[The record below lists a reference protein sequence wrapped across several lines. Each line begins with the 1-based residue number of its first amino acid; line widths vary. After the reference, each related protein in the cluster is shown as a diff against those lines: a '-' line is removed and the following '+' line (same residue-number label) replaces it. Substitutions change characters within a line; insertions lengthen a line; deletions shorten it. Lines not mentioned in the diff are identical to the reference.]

1 MEKIKIRAKAI
12 KELFVSD
19 DNTFRITI
27 VVDLDTGKKYT
38 VKGEYPEIIEKLVHN
53 ISGYESYNTERSQYE
68 ITKPDV
74 EMEIPASER
83 DKLVYLQT
91 LTSYDKAVEI
101 LREDP
106 DFITKILRNE
116 EIDFSNMYNVGKKT
130 IETLRRKIEDTYS
143 IYRFRSKLNNI
154 FTMSTTKEILS
165 LKEGHCWKDEE
176 LLEKLKTKPY
186 SVLVEIPGKAFH
198 SIDKEIQRIVIN
210 EPKENWQAILP
221 ENVLVSI
228 DRKLQATIYTLN
240 RLIQEDK
247 NTKVSF
253 RHLVTTMV
261 QGSGMIPRIDGVYD
275 YDIRGVLEQFQDIFY
290 FEAVE
295 TGTDYWVSTQEIYK
309 HEKYI
314 AETINKAIKEEN
326 VWTDQYGKPI
336 DISEFS
342 EIEIVKNG
350 KILDVNLTDSQLSIL
365 DKIVKNKVT
374 LLAGYAGTGK
384 TTTVQA
390 IIKLCKKYGKSYK
403 LVAPTGKAAKV
414 LSKSTRGEATT
425 IHKAIKAI
433 PIGGNKYQIIK
444 EIGVISKDD
453 NIKQLVP
460 VDPEIK
466 ANLVIV
472 DETSMVDINI
482 FYYLLKQIDFNKTKL
497 LVIGDDAQL
506 PSIAAGN
513 LFYDLK
519 TYSAMDKVI
528 LDKILRTSETN
539 NINLVAQEIRLNR
552 YQAEDYYNKEGTYT
566 LQPIAV
572 EDSREYKKLII
583 KKYQELLEKGN
594 RPEDIMLLTGRRSEN
609 FKLNTKELNA
619 LIQKILTGTQ
629 YPRVNQAP
637 RKDVKELPEYHI
649 NDIIMMT
656 RNNYKTLTFAEG
668 EYESYLKQRE
678 NQLSRYNLEED
689 DDPFGL
695 GALVQA
701 DSSTMTRE
709 KIKASFLEDYLNDK
723 TFVANGEMGKIIE
736 NVNDGVIIYLEDSDK
751 YIWIPELEYNDFEL
765 GYAITVHK
773 AQGSQAKHIIYVSPQ
788 SHSYGMVSNLIYV
801 AVTRAEEDCY
811 HIGSPIE
818 LNNAVKY
825 SAQLQRETF
834 LSEML
839 KQETI

>member
-12 KELFVSD
+12 KEIFVSD
-19 DNTFRITI
+19 DNTFRITA
-27 VVDLDTGKKYT
+27 VVDLANGKKYT
-38 VKGEYPEIIEKLVHN
+38 VKGEYAEIIDGLVHN
-53 ISGYESYNTERSQYE
+53 ISGYESYNTERDQYE
-68 ITKPDV
+68 ITKPDI
-74 EMEIPASER
+74 EMEIPESNR
-83 DKLVYLQT
+83 DKLLYLET

-106 DFITKILRNE
+106 EFITKILNNE
-116 EIDFSNMYNVGKKT
+116 EIDYSKMYNVGEKT
-130 IETLRRKIEDTYS
+130 IEALKRKIEDTYA
-143 IYRFRSKLNNI
+143 IYRFRSKFKNI
-154 FTMSTTKEILS
+154 FSMATTKELID
-165 LKEGHCWKDEE
+165 LKALYHWNDDE
-176 LLEKLKTKPY
+176 LLNKIKTMPY
-186 SVLVEIPGKAFH
+186 STLVRIPGKAFQ
-198 SIDKEIQRIVIN
+198 SIDKELQRIVVN

-221 ENVLVSI
+221 ENILVSI

-247 NTKVSF
+247 NTKVSL
-253 RHLVTTMV
+253 RHLITTMV
-261 QGSGMIPRIDGVYD
+261 QGSSLMPRIEGIYD
-275 YDIRGVLEQFQDIFY
+275 YDIKGILEQFQSVFY
-290 FEAVE
+290 FEPIS

-314 AETINKAIKEEN
+314 AEIINKAIKEEN
-326 VWTDQYGKPI
+326 EWVDQYGKPI
-336 DISEFS
+336 NISEFS

-350 KILDVNLTDSQLSIL
+350 ETLDVNLTDSQLSIL

-390 IIKLCKKYGKSYK
+390 IIKLCDKYRKKYM

-414 LSKSTRGEATT
+414 LSKSTRRNATT

-433 PIGGNKYQIIK
+433 PTGGNQYMLIDED
-444 EIGVISKDD
+444 EILDTDLI
-453 NIKQLVP
+453 
-460 VDPEIK
+460 
-466 ANLVIV
+466 IV

-482 FYYLLKQIDFNKTKL
+482 FYYLLKKIDFNKTKL

-552 YQAEDYYNKEGTYT
+552 YQAEDYYNKQGTYT

-594 RPEDIMLLTGRRSEN
+594 RPEDIMLLTGRRSEK
-609 FKLNTKELNA
+609 FELNTKELNS
-619 LIQKILTGTQ
+619 LIQKIVTGTQ
-629 YPRVNQAP
+629 YPRVSQAP
-637 RKDVKELPEYHI
+637 RKDGKELPEYHI

-656 RNNYKTLTFAEG
+656 RNNYQTLTFANG

-678 NQLSRYNLEED
+678 KQLSRYNLEED
-689 DDPFGL
+689 DPFGL
-695 GALVQA
+695 GAMVQA

-709 KIKASFLEDYLNDK
+709 KIKAGFLEEYLIEE

-751 YIWIPELEYNDFEL
+751 YIWISELEYDDFEL

-788 SHSYGMVSNLIYV
+788 SHAYGMVSNLIYV

-811 HIGSPIE
+811 HIGSPIA

-839 KQETI
+839 KQETF

>member
-12 KELFVSD
+12 KEIFVSD
-19 DNTFRITI
+19 DNTFRITA

-53 ISGYESYNTERSQYE
+53 ISGYEFYNTERDQYE

-116 EIDFSNMYNVGKKT
+116 EIDFSKMYNVGKKT
-130 IETLRRKIEDTYS
+130 IETLTRKIGDTHS

-154 FTMSTTKEILS
+154 FSMATTKEILT
-165 LKEGHCWKDEE
+165 LKELHHWNDSE
-176 LLEKLKTKPY
+176 LLEKLKTMPY
-186 SVLVEIPGKAFH
+186 SVLVGIPGKAFQ
-198 SIDKEIQRIVIN
+198 SIDKELQRITVN
-210 EPKENWQAILP
+210 EPRENWQAILP
-221 ENVLVSI
+221 ENLLVST

-261 QGSGMIPRIDGVYD
+261 QGSGLVPRIDGIYD
-275 YDIRGVLEQFQDIFY
+275 YDIKGILEQFQSVFY
-290 FEAVE
+290 FEPIS

-314 AETINKAIKEEN
+314 AEIINKAIKEEN
-326 VWTDQYGKPI
+326 EWVDQYGKPI
-336 DISEFS
+336 NISEFS

-350 KILDVNLTDSQLSIL
+350 ETLYVNLTDSQLSIL

-390 IIKLCKKYGKSYK
+390 IIKLCDKYRKKYM

-414 LSKSTRGEATT
+414 LSKSTRRNATT

-433 PIGGNKYQIIK
+433 PTGGNQYMLIDED
-444 EIGVISKDD
+444 EILDTELI
-453 NIKQLVP
+453 
-460 VDPEIK
+460 
-466 ANLVIV
+466 IV

-482 FYYLLKQIDFNKTKL
+482 FYYLLKKIDFNKTKL

-519 TYSAMDKVI
+519 TYSEMDKVV

-594 RPEDIMLLTGRRSEN
+594 RPEDIMLLTGRRSEK
-609 FKLNTKELNA
+609 FELNTKELNS
-619 LIQKILTGTQ
+619 LIQKIVTGTQ
-629 YPRVNQAP
+629 YPRVSQAP
-637 RKDVKELPEYHI
+637 RKDGKELPEYHI

-656 RNNYKTLTFAEG
+656 RNNYQTLTFANG
-668 EYESYLKQRE
+668 EYESYFKQRE
-678 NQLSRYNLEED
+678 KQLSRYNLEED
-689 DDPFGL
+689 DPFGL
-695 GALVQA
+695 GAMLQA

-709 KIKASFLEDYLNDK
+709 KIKAGFLEEYLIDE

-751 YIWIPELEYNDFEL
+751 YIWIPELEYDDFEL

-811 HIGSPIE
+811 HIGSPIA